1 MLRKTWK
8 ERKIKKLKN
17 KKGGKEKKNTGRSKN
32 KDKEE
37 KI

>member
-1 MLRKTWK
+1 MLRKTSK
-8 ERKIKKLKN
+8 ERIIKKLKN
-17 KKGGKEKKNTGRSKN
+17 KKGGKEKNTGRSKN